1 MTTPAEHRWY
11 TPADCSALVLGVQHG
26 RRYCA
31 PCPACQSSRTDAL
44 SITEG
49 TDRDGHPMTLLHCFA
64 HQCPIEDICAA
75 MGIEVRNL
83 FCLHPDYARATRAA
97 PRARS
102 PRIDRLKAME
112 DATPDAIAQI
122 LLEEL
127 IISDPPFIQECAP
140 ARQKMWELAQA
151 SPKTK
156 EALTK
161 ALYDAH
167 LSPVY
172 FWETLAADVERG
184 GDGHHVTPS

>member
-83 FCLHPDYARATRAA
+83 FAIHPDYARATRNA

-102 PRIDRLKAME
+102 PRIDRLKSMQE
-112 DATPDAIAQI
+112 PTPDELAQI
-122 LLEEL
+122 LLEEM
-127 IISDPPFIQECAP
+127 IVSDPPFIQECLP
-140 ARQKMWELAQA
+140 ARAKMWALAHA
-151 SPKTK
+151 SPTRK
-156 EALTK
+156 EALTQC
-161 ALYDAH
+161 LYLAK
-167 LSPVY
+167 LRPSQ
-172 FWETLAADVERG
+172 FWADLARDMEGSNGANPKTV
-184 GDGHHVTPS
+184 